1 MVLPL
6 RWQRLCSCFFE
17 LWRKKKKIL
26 KKKEGGSLL
35 VVEMPAGD
43 TAGSLVVSALSC
55 CR

>member
-17 LWRKKKKIL
+17 LWKKKKIL
-26 KKKEGGSLL
+26 KKKEGGSLPL
-35 VVEMPAGD
+35 VEMPAGD
-43 TAGSLVVSALSC
+43 AVGSLVVSALSC